1 MSWYDD
7 LIYDWLGIR
16 KVDEV
21 NTHSVLSDNFK
32 PRAKINVIDTQLNK
46 FDYQTLPTDNI
57 Q

>member
-1 MSWYDD
+1 M
-7 LIYDWLGIR
+7 
-16 KVDEV
+16 